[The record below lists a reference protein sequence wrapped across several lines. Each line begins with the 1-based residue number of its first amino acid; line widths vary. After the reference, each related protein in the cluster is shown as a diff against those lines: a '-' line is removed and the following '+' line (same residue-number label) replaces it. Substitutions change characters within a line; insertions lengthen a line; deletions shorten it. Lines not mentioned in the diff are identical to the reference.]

1 MRVNI
6 TEIAG
11 IEGAQIEVSEDIP
24 ARSLDNGIAG
34 IRIEGDVHVFLKITY
49 TKGKIH
55 VGGTASG
62 IYTTRC
68 ARCLEEIRRD
78 FNVELDEY
86 FESRREHA
94 GGIDDYY
101 GYDGTVLD
109 LTDSLRDSI
118 LLSFPSVVL
127 CDDNCKGI
135 CPKCGKN
142 LNKGECDCVKDD
154 IDIRMEKLKDF
165 FKE

>member
-1 MRVNI
+1 MRIDI

-11 IEGAQIEVSEDIP
+11 IEGARIEVSEDIP
-24 ARSLDNGIAG
+24 AKSLDDGIAG
-34 IRIEGDVHVFLKITY
+34 IKIEGDVRVFLKITY
-49 TKGKIH
+49 TEGKIH
-55 VGGTASG
+55 AEGTASG

-68 ARCLEEIRRD
+68 ARCLEDIRRD
-78 FNVELDEY
+78 FTVELDEY

-94 GGIDDYY
+94 AGDDGYYSYEGI
-101 GYDGTVLD
+101 TLD
-109 LTDSLRDSI
+109 LTGFLRDEI

-135 CPKCGKN
+135 CPDCGKN
-142 LNKGECDCVKDD
+142 LNKGGCDCVKDD